1 MRDEKRQP
9 KKKEPEADGLAG
21 AKEAPRRQ
29 ETRIYSGLLKN
40 AEVGQR
46 KQAQGPQ
53 QQEQE
58 AVGWAPREEGAQSC
72 TGLWEARAVQTR
84 AWPQSAPL

>member
-1 MRDEKRQP
+1 MRDETRQP
-9 KKKEPEADGLAG
+9 KKKDPEADGLAG

-29 ETRIYSGLLKN
+29 ETRVYSGLLKN

-46 KQAQGPQ
+46 KPAQAPQ

-72 TGLWEARAVQTR
+72 TGLWEAWAVQTQ
-84 AWPQSAPL
+84 AWPQSVPL